1 LYHKTGSAVRD
12 GCKENRRNYAYRR
25 DLSSNT
31 EKTAVS
37 TRRPAFSAHF
47 APLMLLLYTGK

>member
-1 LYHKTGSAVRD
+1 MAPSRLKVTGGSSEA
-12 GCKENRRNYAYRR
+12 
-25 DLSSNT
+25 SNT